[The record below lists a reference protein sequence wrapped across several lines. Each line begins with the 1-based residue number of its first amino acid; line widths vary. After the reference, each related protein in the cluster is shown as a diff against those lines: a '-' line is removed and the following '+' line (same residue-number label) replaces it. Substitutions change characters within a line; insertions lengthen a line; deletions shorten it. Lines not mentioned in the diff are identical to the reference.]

1 MDCRTVSLSA
11 PRGELIRFEIPGF
24 GLVHMRPGNL
34 TECMTRTAEMSV
46 PEIRQSLISEGWDL
60 GIFEAMPESIS
71 RISWIAIWGE
81 CHGHGIF

>member
-1 MDCRTVSLSA
+1 MECRPVSLSA
-11 PRGELIRFEIPGF
+11 PRGELVRFEIPGF

-34 TECMTRTAEMSV
+34 AECIARTEEMTI
-46 PEIRQSLISEGWDL
+46 PEIRQSLISDGWEL
-60 GIFEAMPESIS
+60 GIFEAMPLSIS

>member
-1 MDCRTVSLSA
+1 MERSTVSLST

-34 TECMTRTAEMSV
+34 AECMTRTEEMTI
-46 PEIRQSLISEGWDL
+46 PEIRQSLISEGWSL
-60 GIFEAMPESIS
+60 GILDGPSDAIS
-71 RISWIAIWGE
+71 RISWVAVWGE